1 MKRTLSL
8 FLASLMLASA
18 LISCSTPADDPADT
32 TDSAETTLPV
42 ETEPAET
49 GRADAKDNLPA
60 DLKLNGMKVHIH
72 SFSAEDWD
80 ILGKNEE
87 SGDMVFD
94 AVYNRTRSVADRL
107 DVKIEWSDSPH
118 QGWAD
123 FSASLESTIMAGD
136 DVWQMVFAQGNSTI
150 QSNRD
155 HLFMDLAD
163 SKYLDFDQPWWW
175 SDAMAELS
183 FDGKMRRYLVGDI
196 ALSNFRR
203 AGAVYFNKNLYEDA
217 LGNPDDLYKLVI
229 DGGWTLDKMG
239 ELAAQAYRDVNGNGA
254 LDDGDIY
261 GFHFGKKDYIVHME
275 YALDVERFHRDER
288 GYPVM
293 EYDLERAQLAVE
305 KMNKLLYQTKGC
317 AFNAQTHITAA
328 DFAARKTFFFGNQL
342 TAATSS
348 DLRDMEDNYGII
360 PFPKLDDK
368 QENYQNLLFNSSS
381 VVTIPITCKQHE
393 NVGAVI
399 EAMCAESYRSVI
411 EVFYETALK
420 MKYSRD
426 SYSGQCIDIIRD
438 VTRKNLAYEYNAQIG
453 YSSMLITN
461 CVAAN
466 NNDIASS
473 IASVIPAANE
483 KIQAKIASIESDKAA
498 NAK

>member
-8 FLASLMLASA
+8 FLAALMLAASLA
-18 LISCSTPADDPADT
+18 ACSSDPAEQSEDATAAAETSDT
-32 TDSAETTLPV
+32 TPTGN
-42 ETEPAET
+42 

-60 DLKLNGMKVHIH
+60 DLNLNGMKVHIH
-72 SFSAEDWD
+72 SFSSEDWD

-87 SGDMVFD
+87 TGDMVFD
-94 AVYNRTRSVADRL
+94 AVYHRTRSVADRL
-107 DVKIEWSDSPH
+107 NINIEWTDSPH
-118 QGWAD
+118 EKWQD
-123 FSASLESTIMAGD
+123 FSASMESTIMAGD
-136 DVWQMVFAQGNSTI
+136 DAWQMVFAQGNSTI

-155 HLFMDLAD
+155 HLFMDLAN

-175 SDAMAELS
+175 SEAMAEVS
-183 FDGKMRRYLVGDI
+183 FDGKERRYLIGDI
-196 ALSNFRR
+196 ALTNFLR
-203 AGAVYFNKNLYEDA
+203 AGAVYFNKTIYEDA
-217 LGNPDDLYKLVI
+217 LGDPNDLYQLVI

-239 ELAAQAYRDVNGNGA
+239 EMAAQAYRDVNGNGT
-254 LDDGDIY
+254 LDAEDIY

-275 YALDVERFHRDER
+275 YALDVQRFYRDEA
-288 GYPVM
+288 GYPIL

-317 AFNAQTHITAA
+317 AFNADAHIIAA

-342 TAATSS
+342 LAAVNAAM
-348 DLRDMEDNYGII
+348 RDMEDDYGII

-368 QENYQNLLFNSSS
+368 QEEYQNLLFNSSS
-381 VVTIPITCKQHE
+381 VVVIPITCKQHE

-399 EAMCAESYRSVI
+399 EAMCAESYRSVV
-411 EVFYETALK
+411 ETFYETALK

-438 VTRKNLAYEYNAQIG
+438 VTRKNLVYEYNATIG
-453 YSSMLITN
+453 YPSMLITN

-466 NNDIASS
+466 SNDIASS

-483 KIQAKIASIESDKAA
+483 KIQQKIAVLESEKG
-498 NAK
+498 K

>member
-60 DLKLNGMKVHIH
+60 DLKLNGMKVHMH
-72 SFSAEDWD
+72 SFSSEDWD
-80 ILGKNEE
+80 IIGKNEE
-87 SGDMVFD
+87 SGDMIFD
-94 AVYNRTRSVADRL
+94 AVYYRTRSVADRL
-107 DVKIEWSDSPH
+107 DVKFEWTDSPH
-118 QGWAD
+118 EKWQD
-123 FSASLESTIMAGD
+123 FSTSLESTILAGD
-136 DVWQMVFAQGNSTI
+136 DVWQIVFAQGNSTI

-155 HLFMDLAD
+155 HLFMDMAD
-163 SKYLDFDQPWWW
+163 SKYLDLEQPWWW
-175 SDAMAELS
+175 SDAMYEVS
-183 FDGKMRRYLVGDI
+183 FDGQMRRYLIGDI
-196 ALSNFRR
+196 CLTNFLR
-203 AGAVYFNKNLYEDA
+203 AGAVYFNKNIYEDA

-239 ELAAQAYRDVNGNGA
+239 ELATAAYRDVNGNGT
-254 LDDGDIY
+254 LDAEDIY

-317 AFNAQTHITAA
+317 AFNSQTHITAA

-342 TAATSS
+342 LAAVNAA
-348 DLRDMEDNYGII
+348 LRDMEDDYGII
-360 PFPKLDDK
+360 PFPKLDETQAD
-368 QENYQNLLFNSSS
+368 YMNLLFNSST
-381 VVTIPITCKQHE
+381 VATVPITCKQHE

-399 EAMCAESYRSVI
+399 EAMCAESYRSVV
-411 EVFYETALK
+411 ETFYETALK

-426 SYSGQCIDIIRD
+426 SYSGQCIDIIRN
-438 VTRKNLAYEYNAQIG
+438 VTRKNLMYEYNGQLG
-453 YSSMLITN
+453 YPAMLITN

-483 KIQAKIASIESDKAA
+483 KIKQKIETLEKDKAA
-498 NAK
+498 NAQ